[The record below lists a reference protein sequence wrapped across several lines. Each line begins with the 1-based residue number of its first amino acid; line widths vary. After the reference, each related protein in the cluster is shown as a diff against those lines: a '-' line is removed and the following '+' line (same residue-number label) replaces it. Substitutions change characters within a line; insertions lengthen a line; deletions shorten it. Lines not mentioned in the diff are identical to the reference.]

1 MPSIKAKRA
10 ILHNNKKLMTLY
22 QFKALSEYKQYQYIK
37 CKGVVIANRIS
48 TAYKFLLYQID
59 SFYVELKYNL
69 FETKIELIR
78 CFSGTKDLDPYS
90 GDISLPEL

>member
-1 MPSIKAKRA
+1 MHFLKSKRT
-10 ILHNNKKLMTLY
+10 ILHNNKKCMTFY

-37 CKGVVIANRIS
+37 SKGVIIANRIS
-48 TAYKFLLYQID
+48 AAYKFLLYQID

-69 FETKIELIR
+69 LETKIEVIR
-78 CFSGTKDLDPYS
+78 CFSGTKDLDPYL